1 MLKVSRS
8 PTTNFNMQYSLFPKT
23 KKKVSK
29 LGFGAFGL
37 KGVFGSFDETEA
49 IGAMHYCWD
58 QGVNFLDT
66 ARHYGE
72 SERIVGKA
80 LKSWSGDAPFLATKA
95 ECIGPVRQWGIPLDV
110 EACFP
115 KGHITREA
123 ENSLKE
129 LGVESIDLFQMHLY
143 WPNWGVEGY
152 WLDELNALQE
162 QGKVG
167 AIGVSMPDQ
176 RHDAALPLVLS
187 GRIQS
192 VQAVFNI
199 FDPTPLDCL
208 IPICAENEVAVLAR
222 CVLDEGGLTGFLSQE
237 TAFAEDDFR
246 ANYFDQ
252 GPRDLYLEK
261 VGGLR
266 KFLPEHAGSLAS
278 LALKF
283 VTMHPGVTTALSSMN
298 IREHAE
304 ANVAAMEEEPLS
316 DEVFTEIRFYHR
328 WIHNFYSGK
337 SL

>member
-1 MLKVSRS
+1 
-8 PTTNFNMQYSLFPKT
+8 MQSSLFPKT
-23 KKKVSK
+23 KRQVSK

-37 KGVFGSFDETEA
+37 KGVFGSFDESEA
-49 IGAMHYCWD
+49 IGTMQYCWD

-72 SERIVGKA
+72 SETIVGKA
-80 LKSWSGDAPFLATKA
+80 LKSWSGDAPFIATKA
-95 ECIGPVRQWGIPLDV
+95 ECIGPVKQWGIPQDV

-123 ENSLKE
+123 EISLRE
-129 LGVESIDLFQMHLY
+129 LGIECIDLFQMHLY
-143 WPNWGVEGY
+143 WPNWGVEGH

-176 RHDAALPLVLS
+176 RHDAALPLVMS

-222 CVLDEGGLTGFLSQE
+222 CVLDEGGLTGFLSKDTQ
-237 TAFAEDDFR
+237 FAADDFR
-246 ANYFDQ
+246 ADYFDQ
-252 GPRDLYLEK
+252 GPRSLYLKK
-261 VGGLR
+261 VEALR
-266 KFLPEHAGSLAS
+266 KFLPEHAGSLAA

-283 VTMHPGVTTALSSMN
+283 VTKHPGVTTALSSMN

-304 ANVAAMEEEPLS
+304 MNVAAMKEESLS
-316 DEVFTEIRFYHR
+316 SEAFAEIRYYHR
-328 WIHNFYSGK
+328 WIHNFYSSK

>member
-1 MLKVSRS
+1 M
-8 PTTNFNMQYSLFPKT
+8 
-23 KKKVSK
+23 SK

-37 KGVFGSFDETEA
+37 KGVFGSFDESEA

-72 SERIVGKA
+72 SETIVGKA
-80 LKSWSGDAPFLATKA
+80 LKSWSGEAPFIATKA
-95 ECIGPVRQWGIPLDV
+95 ECIGPVKQWGVPQDV

-123 ENSLKE
+123 EISLRE
-129 LGVESIDLFQMHLY
+129 LGVDCIDLFQMHLY
-143 WPNWGVEGY
+143 WPNWGVEGH

-208 IPICAENEVAVLAR
+208 IPMCVENEVAVLAR
-222 CVLDEGGLTGFLSQE
+222 CVLDEGGLTGFLSKD
-237 TAFAEDDFR
+237 TKFAADDF
-246 ANYFDQ
+246 
-252 GPRDLYLEK
+252 L
-261 VGGLR
+261 
-266 KFLPEHAGSLAS
+266 SL
-278 LALKF
+278 
-283 VTMHPGVTTALSSMN
+283 
-298 IREHAE
+298 
-304 ANVAAMEEEPLS
+304 
-316 DEVFTEIRFYHR
+316 
-328 WIHNFYSGK
+328 IHI
-337 SL
+337 

>member
-1 MLKVSRS
+1 
-8 PTTNFNMQYSLFPKT
+8 MQYSLFPKT

-66 ARHYGE
+66 ARQYGE

-199 FDPTPLDCL
+199 FQPTPLDCL

>member
-1 MLKVSRS
+1 
-8 PTTNFNMQYSLFPKT
+8 MQYSLFPKT